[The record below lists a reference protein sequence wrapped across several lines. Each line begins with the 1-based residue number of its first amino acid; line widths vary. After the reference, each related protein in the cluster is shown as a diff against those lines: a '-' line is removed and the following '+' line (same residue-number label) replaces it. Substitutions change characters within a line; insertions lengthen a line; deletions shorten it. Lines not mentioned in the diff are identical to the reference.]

1 MFLRVTVYM
10 ADTILPRAFSF
21 HFYRIES
28 LGIVTFLGLFNVQ
41 SETLDTYLSVE
52 DVEKLHKEERDKLW
66 VSILTG
72 CWICIILIGDDD
84 DIDWTA
90 KFRSRNLSLYR
101 QGAISSHHL

>member
-1 MFLRVTVYM
+1 M

-52 DVEKLHKEERDKLW
+52 DVEKLHKEERDKL
-66 VSILTG
+66 
-72 CWICIILIGDDD
+72 
-84 DIDWTA
+84 
-90 KFRSRNLSLYR
+90 
-101 QGAISSHHL
+101 